1 MISSASLLADGDG
14 EDGMDR
20 QGFHKLFKSPGPVVT
35 PVIHVLDRAQA
46 ERNVAVAVQAGAAG
60 VFLINHDFPHEHL
73 VAILRDLR
81 ARWPG
86 LWLGVNFL
94 AVSGRE
100 AFPILGRLQ
109 AEGCPVDAYW
119 ADDACMDER
128 EAEQAAAEEIA
139 RIRADSGWTGLYFG
153 GVAFKK
159 QRPVDPAQHRRS
171 AGIARPFMDV
181 VTTSGI
187 ATGHEAEDNKIADFR
202 IGLGAGLDGAPL
214 ALASGVTPS
223 NAARYGRDVDCF
235 LVATGINRDD
245 DFYNI
250 DPARLDALLAVTRNL
265 GTRKI
270 GAES

>member
-1 MISSASLLADGDG
+1 
-14 EDGMDR
+14 MDR
-20 QGFHKLFKSPGPVVT
+20 QGFHKLFKSPGPVVI
-35 PVIHVLDRAQA
+35 PVIHVFDRVQA
-46 ERNVAVAVQAGAAG
+46 ERNVALAVKAGAAG
-60 VFLINHDFPHEHL
+60 VFLINHDFPKERL
-73 VAILRDLR
+73 LPILRDLR

-94 AVSGRE
+94 AVTGRD

-119 ADDACMDER
+119 ADDARIDER
-128 EAEQAAAEEIA
+128 ETGQAEADEIA
-139 RIRADSGWTGLYFG
+139 RIRAESGWTGLYFG

-159 QRPVDPAQHRRS
+159 QRPVDPSQYRRS
-171 AGIARPFMDV
+171 AEIARPFMDV

-187 ATGHEAEDNKIADFR
+187 ATGHEVEDGKIADFR

-245 DFYNI
+245 DFYDI

-265 GTRKI
+265 GTREI
-270 GAES
+270 GAE

>member
-1 MISSASLLADGDG
+1 
-14 EDGMDR
+14 
-20 QGFHKLFKSPGPVVT
+20 VVA

-46 ERNVAVAVQAGAAG
+46 MRNIAVAVRAGAAG
-60 VFLINHDFPHEHL
+60 VFLINHDFPCQQL
-73 VAILRDLR
+73 LPILRDLR
-81 ARWPG
+81 ASWPG

-109 AEGCPVDAYW
+109 AESCPIDAYW
-119 ADDACMDER
+119 ADDACIDER
-128 EAEQAAAEEIA
+128 EDAQRQAIEIA

-153 GVAFKK
+153 GVAFKG

-171 AGIARPFMDV
+171 AGIARPLMDV

-202 IGLGAGLDGAPL
+202 IGLGAGLGGAPL